1 MTTPATTDRSVDRS
15 GPVDTARPFGAHLVM
30 SWWKPV
36 LMTVVVVGALYLLQ
50 ILFLAVAA
58 IVEVRMLGKDPADES
73 LTPLTYLAV
82 NLAIIL
88 LAPIALPLLRLMT
101 GTPWR
106 DVLAVGR
113 RFSWHRLGRW
123 TAVFAGLMAVANLVL
138 PLVQPSPLS
147 AVAVTGTTV
156 ALLAIVA
163 LTTPLQAAAEEI
175 VFRGVLTAAYGSWL
189 RAARPALAVGISLS
203 TVLFALVHTSA
214 DPWMLL
220 NYLGLGASTAL
231 MALLSRGLE
240 ASIAFHAMNNVFAMG
255 IGAVFAYGGGIA
267 QDRSAG
273 AGGSY
278 MVLFLIAQAVGV
290 LIVWQV
296 EKRRAAAQE
305 GIAGE

>member
-1 MTTPATTDRSVDRS
+1 MTIPAAPDRFVDRTRSVD
-15 GPVDTARPFGAHLVM
+15 PARPFGAHLVM

-36 LMTVVVVGALYLLQ
+36 VMTIVVVGATYLLQ
-50 ILFLAVAA
+50 LLLLAGAA
-58 IVEVRMLGKDPADES
+58 IVEVGMLGKDRADQS
-73 LTPLTYLAV
+73 LTPLTYLAL
-82 NLAIIL
+82 NLSIIL
-88 LAPIALPLLRLMT
+88 LVPIVLPVLRLVT

-113 RFSWHRLGRW
+113 CFSWRRLGRW
-123 TAVFAGLMAVANLVL
+123 TAVFAGLMVVANLVL

-147 AVAVTGTTV
+147 AVAITGTTV

-175 VFRGVLTAAYGSWL
+175 VFRGVLTATYGSWL

-220 NYLGLGASTAL
+220 NYLGLGGSTAL
-231 MALLSRGLE
+231 MAMLSRGLE

-255 IGAVFAYGGGIA
+255 IGAVFAYGSGIA

-278 MVLFLIAQAVGV
+278 MLLFLLAQAVGV

-296 EKRRAAAQE
+296 EKRRAVARE
-305 GIAGE
+305 G

>member
-1 MTTPATTDRSVDRS
+1 MAIPAAPDRSADRTRSVD
-15 GPVDTARPFGAHLVM
+15 PARPFGAHLVM

-36 LMTVVVVGALYLLQ
+36 MMTIVVVGATYLLQ
-50 ILFLAVAA
+50 LLLLAGAA
-58 IVEVRMLGKDPADES
+58 IVEVGMLGKDPADQS
-73 LTPLTYLAV
+73 LTPLTYLAL
-82 NLAIIL
+82 NLSIIL
-88 LAPIALPLLRLMT
+88 LVPIALSVLRLVT
-101 GTPWR
+101 GTSWR

-113 RFSWHRLGRW
+113 RFSWRRLGRW
-123 TAVFAGLMAVANLVL
+123 TAMFAGLMVVANLVL

-147 AVAVTGTTV
+147 ALAVTGTTV

-175 VFRGVLTAAYGSWL
+175 VFRGVLTATYGSWL
-189 RAARPALAVGISLS
+189 RAGRPALAVGISLS

-231 MALLSRGLE
+231 MALLTRGLE

-273 AGGSY
+273 AGGAY
-278 MVLFLIAQAVGV
+278 MLLFLLAQAVGV

-296 EKRRAAAQE
+296 EKRRAAAV
-305 GIAGE
+305 GE

>member
-1 MTTPATTDRSVDRS
+1 MTARTAPAGSDEPRIS
-15 GPVDTARPFGAHLVM
+15 PHPDTARPFGAHLVM

-58 IVEVRMLGKDPADES
+58 IVEVGVLGKDPADES
-73 LTPLTYLAV
+73 LTPLTYLAL
-82 NLAIIL
+82 NLSIIL
-88 LAPIALPLLRLMT
+88 LVPIVVAVLRLVT

-113 RFSWHRLGRW
+113 RFSWRRLGRW
-123 TAVFAGLMAVANLVL
+123 TAVFAGLMVVANLIL

-156 ALLAIVA
+156 ALLAIVL

-240 ASIAFHAMNNVFAMG
+240 ASLAFHAMNNVFAMG

-273 AGGSY
+273 AGGAY
-278 MVLFLIAQAVGV
+278 MLLFLLAQAVGV

-296 EKRRAAAQE
+296 EKRRAAALRD
-305 GIAGE
+305 